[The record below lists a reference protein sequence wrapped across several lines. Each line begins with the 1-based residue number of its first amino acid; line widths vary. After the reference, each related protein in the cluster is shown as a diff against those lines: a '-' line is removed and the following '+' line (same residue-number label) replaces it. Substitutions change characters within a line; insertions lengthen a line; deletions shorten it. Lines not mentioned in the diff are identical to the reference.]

1 MQSNR
6 QSLGRNR
13 HDRTADPSDDPA
25 GRAPGRPHWAEE
37 ETQGPGQ
44 DDRGNSHCRR
54 HRHRARCAGVVL
66 CIPGGRLQ
74 GRGHDRLRHPGLHP
88 VHGGGQRHHQSQ
100 GLRHRHARL
109 GHHSGALRPGGRLFL
124 LCADG
129 HAGITAVTAAAGT
142 GGLLLLL
149 VFPEKERVIFQC
161 LHILC
166 AAQKDPHATFVKE

>member
-109 GHHSGALRPGGRLFL
+109 GHHSGALRPGGRPG
-124 LCADG
+124 DRG
-129 HAGITAVTAAAGT
+129 PAALPYGRHHRT
-142 GGLLLLL
+142 RRGDRGPEVGGQLQQGA
-149 VFPEKERVIFQC
+149 PGC
-161 LHILC
+161 L
-166 AAQKDPHATFVKE
+166 